1 MGDES
6 TRKKKKQTEQ
16 VALNAIGE
24 EIHIF
29 DGSNGKARIKKVSM
43 FSRIPTG
50 FQFCPDCHK
59 PIVHKKNFWECDIC
73 NYSIADE
80 EIKNGEGFP
89 TEESTYENDYG
100 EIYNDEMDIPEGC
113 DACGGPYPDCK
124 ASCNMYD

>member
-1 MGDES
+1 MGDEYK
-6 TRKKKKQTEQ
+6 RKKKKQTEQ
-16 VALNAIGE
+16 LALNTIGE

-29 DGSNGKARIKKVSM
+29 DGPNGKARIKKVSM
-43 FSRIPTG
+43 FSRIPTD

-59 PIVHKKNFWECDIC
+59 PIIHKNNFWECDIC
-73 NYSIADE
+73 NYSITDE
-80 EIKNGEGFP
+80 EVKNGEGFP

-100 EIYNDEMDIPEGC
+100 EIYNDEIDIPEGC